1 MAWWLQAQRTAIRMA
16 PAVFAVVSE
25 SVSSAQSDKQA
36 HAEANT
42 SMDAHANVHDEDAPA
57 GNADSELLLKRGL
70 DCAAAW
76 FKLGV
81 LLTIPGSA
89 YEYVFTPSH
98 SPVCTTLLVPM

>member
-1 MAWWLQAQRTAIRMA
+1 MAWWLQAQRTAISMA

-25 SVSSAQSDKQA
+25 SVSSAQADKQA
-36 HAEANT
+36 HDEANS
-42 SMDAHANVHDEDAPA
+42 SMDANAHSDRNTEDAHA
-57 GNADSELLLKRGL
+57 GNADSELLLQRGL

-89 YEYVFTPSH
+89 YECAAP
-98 SPVCTTLLVPM
+98 PAQ